1 MDDFEKLKEQI
12 KQEFPEL
19 FAMNEMAELDGG
31 IVVRNDNDD
40 SKFSHFHWG
49 GIHFN
54 LFENIPKNV
63 SELKERIHFKKE
75 ENKLNDKQLKDL
87 FDILYRK
94 STKKAGK
101 FFENVYEFV
110 VAQWELLNDREVD
123 KPYTEKF

>member
-1 MDDFEKLKEQI
+1 MDDFEKLNEQI

-40 SKFSHFHWG
+40 SKFSRFHWG

>member
-1 MDDFEKLKEQI
+1 MDDFEKLNEQI